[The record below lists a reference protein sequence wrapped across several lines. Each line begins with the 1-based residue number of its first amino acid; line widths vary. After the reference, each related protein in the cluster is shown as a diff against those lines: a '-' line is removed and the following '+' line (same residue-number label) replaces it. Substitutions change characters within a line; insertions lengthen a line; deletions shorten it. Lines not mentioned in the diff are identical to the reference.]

1 MGMMNQHAL
10 KQRGGMWSNVHEHKK
25 KFPLKKLAF
34 NTLYVHLHSSG
45 ISKQHRVTNLGA
57 CSYLDFFVQN
67 FLIILNSCHL
77 SFQVLEMIMGMATE
91 LHRMGVSLMSRVV
104 KVTVVQ
110 ICV

>member
-45 ISKQHRVTNLGA
+45 ITDLRA
-57 CSYLDFFVQN
+57 CSYLDFFCAKLSN
-67 FLIILNSCHL
+67 YTKFL
-77 SFQVLEMIMGMATE
+77 SFVFPGFGNGNDNGNGYRAPSYGGEFN
-91 LHRMGVSLMSRVV
+91 VKSR
-104 KVTVVQ
+104 
-110 ICV
+110 